1 MTVVPEFVID
11 WLRREEWRT
20 TMLKKI
26 ALAILAIAV
35 LVQTAAAQDLGP
47 ATGAKAPDIGM
58 PLDQSGKP
66 RAIASLMGDKG
77 VVLFFF
83 RSVVW

>member
-1 MTVVPEFVID
+1 VID
-11 WLRREEWRT
+11 WLQREEWRT

-26 ALAILAIAV
+26 ALAILAVAV

-47 ATGAKAPDIGM
+47 ATGVKAPDIGM
-58 PLDQSGKP
+58 PLEQSGKP